1 MYEPKIP
8 ADSEFL
14 LPDWLLLP
22 QCGIDKPVIVEY
34 WGLLRKENRADWVAE
49 RLPKYFDKKKVC
61 TTAFCFNWLGSLLL
75 VGRGS

>member
-34 WGLLRKENRADWVAE
+34 WGLLRKENRADWVGRAVTE
-49 RLPKYFDKKKVC
+49 I
-61 TTAFCFNWLGSLLL
+61 LGQEKI
-75 VGRGS
+75 